1 MFCFIFYALF
11 LCCNALIHLGCTLG
25 WHVKKECVWAPV
37 PWKAEPEGKLVYWR
51 FAGRGIPG
59 HQEWEKEN
67 EEAKRGKRKENQR
80 WCFVTRTAPV
90 SEENTAIFQMQDVS
104 RGRGW
109 LRWSVSPVRQGVGRR
124 KELICQFSI
133 SFLLMAKVCA
143 SELHHANVPGGCW
156 GVWAPW
162 TQRSLTWLRGPPW
175 FCAAERAKVAAPGR
189 LKGQQLRGGGLAN
202 TAGAY
207 HWPSSYHWPSRGCK
221 PLPTHLVGT
230 PLFSHPLKHRLYHI
244 LSSGLY

>member
-109 LRWSVSPVRQGVGRR
+109 LRWSVSPVRQGAGGGEEKGTDLSVLHLLSFDGQGLCFRVASCKRSRRLLGSLGSMDSAKSYVAARTSVVLCRR
-124 KELICQFSI
+124 K
-133 SFLLMAKVCA
+133 
-143 SELHHANVPGGCW
+143 SEGGCAW
-156 GVWAPW
+156 EAEGAAA
-162 TQRSLTWLRGPPW
+162 QGRGPGQHS
-175 FCAAERAKVAAPGR
+175 GR
-189 LKGQQLRGGGLAN
+189 LPLA
-202 TAGAY
+202 
-207 HWPSSYHWPSRGCK
+207 
-221 PLPTHLVGT
+221 
-230 PLFSHPLKHRLYHI
+230 
-244 LSSGLY
+244 